1 MSTAALPR
9 DEIVLRILAAF
20 RQYGYEGA
28 SLGRLSS
35 ATGLGRSSLYHHF
48 PKGKEDMANA
58 AMSAVSAW
66 FGEHVL
72 ATLAGEEPAAR
83 RLECFAAKLAEFY
96 RQGESSCLTDVFT
109 IGEAGAVFQQR
120 IGERMKL
127 LIGALAKT
135 AQGAGVAPGEAL
147 RRAEDAVV
155 SIQGSLIV
163 ARALGDTAP
172 FLRAMQQLPRR
183 LLGE

>member
-1 MSTAALPR
+1 MSTAALTR

-20 RQYGYEGA
+20 REFGYEGA
-28 SLGRLSS
+28 SLARLSS

-58 AMSAVSAW
+58 AMSAVGAW
-66 FGEHVL
+66 FGENVL
-72 ATLAGEEPAAR
+72 ATLVGEEAPAR
-83 RLECFAAKLAEFY
+83 RLENFAGKLAEFY
-96 RQGESSCLTDVFT
+96 RQGEASCLTDVFT

-127 LIGALAKT
+127 LIAALAKI
-135 AQGAGVAPGEAL
+135 ARESGVERGEAL
-147 RRAEDAVV
+147 RRAEDTVV
-155 SIQGSLIV
+155 RIQGSLIV
-163 ARALGDTAP
+163 SRALGDTAP
-172 FLRAMQQLPRR
+172 FLRAMAQLPRQ